1 MFKWL
6 RGLSWAKI
14 IGTDI
19 PTQAPAKKKIKKVHR
34 KRIRKS
40 KK

>member
-19 PTQAPAKKKIKKVHR
+19 QKAPVKKKTKKVHR